1 MKCMRNEGNKRF
13 RPHINKLELEIEGMK
28 DFSEERRFG
37 SREKRE
43 ISKCLSESEIWL
55 TLEYI

>member
-1 MKCMRNEGNKRF
+1 MRNEGKKRF

-43 ISKCLSESEIWL
+43 ISTCLSESEIWL
-55 TLEYI
+55 TFEYI